1 MKGFTRREILR
12 RLAAGP
18 ALATLPSL
26 ARAASAWQRMRPTVA
41 PYQRVNVLFHG
52 LSVIEFGSDEV
63 DVYLPDAGSSDRAY
77 LAGTWMQEIALTRG
91 QEYRFS
97 GVMSGP
103 RPEFYKLDPRHN
115 AVFARRTIDTSLA
128 YCHLVFPFPDIVT
141 SLRLL
146 HKSHR
151 KHFFTGSPKPIIE
164 TNVIPQILAFSYTH
178 PDTGSPLQFRP
189 LGWTPVIFEGV
200 VNLHVWDS
208 AAKTLS
214 PEASE
219 KAFEKMARMMGAPQ
233 LRLNRVYHKIK
244 PPPPDEKPEVVGL
257 ECRQEWSL
265 VERLSEPQSCG
276 KGRKYHPK
284 DDSGLDSL
292 PIILF

>member
-12 RLAAGP
+12 RLAAGS
-18 ALATLPSL
+18 ALATVPSL
-26 ARAASAWQRMRPTVA
+26 ARAASALQRMRRTEA

-52 LSVIEFGSDEV
+52 LSVVDFAADEV
-63 DVYLPDAGSSDRAY
+63 HVYLPDAGSSDRAY
-77 LAGTWMQEIALTRG
+77 LAGTWMQETALTRG

-97 GVMSGP
+97 GVMTGP
-103 RPEFYKLDPRHN
+103 RPEFYKIDPRQN
-115 AVFARRTIDTSLA
+115 AVFARRKIDTSLS
-128 YCHLVFPFPDIVT
+128 YCKLVFPFPDIVT

-146 HKSHR
+146 HKSHG

-164 TNVIPQILAFSYTH
+164 TEVIPQILAFSYTQ

-189 LGWTPVIFEGV
+189 LPWTPVIFEGV

-208 AAKTLS
+208 AAKTPS

-219 KAFEKMARMMGAPQ
+219 QAFQTMAKMIGAPK
-233 LRLNRVYHKIK
+233 LGLNPVYHKIK
-244 PPPPDEKPEVVGL
+244 PPPPDEKPAVVGL
-257 ECRQEWSL
+257 ECQREWSL
-265 VERLSEPQSCG
+265 VERMSEPQGCG
-276 KGRKYHPK
+276 KDHKYHPK

-292 PIILF
+292 PLILF

>member
-26 ARAASAWQRMRPTVA
+26 ARAASAWQRTRPTEA

-52 LSVIEFGSDEV
+52 LSVVEFGSDEV
-63 DVYLPDAGSSDRAY
+63 DVYLPDAGPDRAY

-97 GVMSGP
+97 GVMTGP
-103 RPEFYKLDPRHN
+103 RPQFYKIDPRQN
-115 AVFARRTIDTSLA
+115 AVFARRTIDASLA

-146 HKSHR
+146 HKSHG
-151 KHFFTGSPKPIIE
+151 KHFFTGSPKPILE
-164 TNVIPQILAFSYTH
+164 TDVIPQILAFSYTQ
-178 PDTGSPLQFRP
+178 PDTSSRLQFRP
-189 LGWTPVIFEGV
+189 LPWTPVIFEGV

-208 AAKTLS
+208 AAKTPS

-219 KAFEKMARMMGAPQ
+219 QAFQTMVKMIGAPG
-233 LRLNRVYHKIK
+233 LGLNQVYDKIK
-244 PPPPDEKPEVVGL
+244 LPPPDEKPEVVGL
-257 ECRQEWSL
+257 ECQQEWSL
-265 VERLSEPQSCG
+265 VERLSEPQGCG
-276 KGRKYHPK
+276 KDRKYRPK

-292 PIILF
+292 PLILF